1 MDKKNVSTIVGIVMI
16 AITFFIFPIVLDGC
30 VQILT
35 HASIA
40 SYTGLDSVVEVTPLI
55 LYVGLLFGGGSLIW
69 YGTGTGGHARRGYRW
84 ARSKYGR

>member
-1 MDKKNVSTIVGIVMI
+1 MDKKNISTIIGIVMI

-30 VQILT
+30 VSILT

-69 YGTGTGGHARRGYRW
+69 YGTSMTGHARSGYRRVRR
-84 ARSKYGR
+84 RSY